1 MIFMR
6 RVKLFFDVM
15 RRRCRKVYMPSND
28 NACFSVKRKKYFSR
42 RRKTLCH
49 VLRYPENF
57 MEWMPFERGNLKN
70 ASCTK
75 MIRRGGVKA
84 CRCLRLFCTGRSM
97 AGRTFRPEC
106 GRLVKDVGDKKRGLA
121 LPAWGAADVRHPT
134 EPEVEHAG
142 RKPSGMPGCSC
153 RHRSGAESG
162 GLSLLCTEALHE
174 ADELTGENDGEQRV
188 SYAF

>member
-15 RRRCRKVYMPSND
+15 RRRCQKVYMPSND

-75 MIRRGGVKA
+75 MIRRGGVKT
-84 CRCLRLFCTGRSM
+84 CRCLRRFCTGRSM

-106 GRLVKDVGDKKRGLA
+106 GRLVKDVGEKKRGLA
-121 LPAWGAADVRHPT
+121 LPAWGAADVRHPAEPDVNACRT
-134 EPEVEHAG
+134 EAVRHAG
-142 RKPSGMPGCSC
+142 MLMPPQKRRGV
-153 RHRSGAESG
+153 RRIVPALHRSPARS
-162 GLSLLCTEALHE
+162 
-174 ADELTGENDGEQRV
+174 R
-188 SYAF
+188 

>member
-15 RRRCRKVYMPSND
+15 RRRCQKVYMPSND

-70 ASCTK
+70 ASCAER
-75 MIRRGGVKA
+75 IRRGGGEC
-84 CRCLRLFCTGRSM
+84 CRCLRRACTGRNQL
-97 AGRTFRPEC
+97 GRMFWSES
-106 GRLVKDVGDKKRGLA
+106 GRGLREVGEKKRRCA
-121 LPAWGAADVRHPT
+121 LSSCGAADVGNPVVPEAVACRT
-134 EPEVEHAG
+134 EAVRHAG
-142 RKPSGMPGCSC
+142 MLMPPD
-153 RHRSGAESG
+153 RRRRVRRTAPALRRSPARS
-162 GLSLLCTEALHE
+162 
-174 ADELTGENDGEQRV
+174 R
-188 SYAF
+188 